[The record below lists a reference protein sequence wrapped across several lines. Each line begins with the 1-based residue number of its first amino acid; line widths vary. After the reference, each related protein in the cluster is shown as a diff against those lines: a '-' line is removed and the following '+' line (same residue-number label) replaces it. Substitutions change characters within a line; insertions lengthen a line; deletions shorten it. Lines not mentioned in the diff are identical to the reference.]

1 MPGLLASVEERNSI
15 ELCCNKEIINLK
27 WRHASYPRTVRFH
40 SLEPK
45 DYLPFREFSFD
56 KNIQQV
62 LEYLDLPLQNLP

>member
-1 MPGLLASVEERNSI
+1 MVPERLDAYHAGTNT
-15 ELCCNKEIINLK
+15 
-27 WRHASYPRTVRFH
+27 RHRISLTVRFH

-62 LEYLDLPLQNLP
+62 LEYLDLPLQNSP